1 MLFRISLGV
10 IATDKLLKLT
20 YEPGEISVKVQTIAV
35 APTEESFCTFFNESL
50 HEFMGQIETELG
62 KTDSTFVAGDKVCTG
77 TSTGRHTGK
86 CTKTKTHPSW
96 QIDHST

>member
-1 MLFRISLGV
+1 MLYRIYPGV

-20 YEPGEISVKVQTIAV
+20 YEPREISVKVRTIAV

-62 KTDSTFVAGDKVCTG
+62 KTDSTFVAGDKV
-77 TSTGRHTGK
+77 
-86 CTKTKTHPSW
+86 
-96 QIDHST
+96 